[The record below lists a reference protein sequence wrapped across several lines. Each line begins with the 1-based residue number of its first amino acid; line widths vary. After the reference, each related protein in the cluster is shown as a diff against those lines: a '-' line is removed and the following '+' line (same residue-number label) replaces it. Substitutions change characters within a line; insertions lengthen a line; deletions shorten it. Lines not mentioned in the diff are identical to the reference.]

1 MDKYT
6 LENQLDLE
14 NNMIGKRLNI
24 IAYCCLI
31 IISLASCKKDEV
43 VLPESND
50 PIFRVDGT
58 FDGQNFS
65 LIAGDNNAYM
75 HTMTETVNGVEVFS
89 GNLSNGDFS
98 VEMGVY
104 NGMIDMPSSQVPLQ
118 LLDLNP
124 NFSMNSAQGL
134 MFLSKNMLVLPSGQ
148 YIEQIFWYIDGVFAG
163 VNDVVIYDPGKYE
176 ICAEAKFADGTIET
190 LCNEVIVGYEH
201 NANFSIDFSIDQ
213 LGNLESF
220 IDNMGYDI
228 SMVNWT
234 MDSVPMSSQTDYLQ
248 EVVDSGSHYLNA
260 QVHFTN
266 GAVRSKTALIDGGPA
281 ARHIPDFTV
290 FEATAPAFISRDFNI
305 RLKVKSAGALYLSE
319 MANNSN
325 SSLSITGV
333 EYYGKNP
340 SGNDV
345 YKIMVNVSAQVKQT
359 VTLET
364 IPINFSASFGI
375 EIP

>member
-1 MDKYT
+1 M
-6 LENQLDLE
+6 NR
-14 NNMIGKRLNI
+14 KRFNR

-31 IISLASCKKDEV
+31 IISLASCKKEEV

-50 PIFRVDGT
+50 PVFRVDGS

-104 NGMIDMPSSQVPLQ
+104 NGLIDMPSSQVVLE
-118 LLDLNP
+118 LVDLNP
-124 NFSMNSAQGL
+124 NFSMNSTQGL
-134 MFLSKNMLVLPSGQ
+134 MFLSKNMLVSPSGQ

-176 ICAEAKFADGTIET
+176 VCAEAKFADGTVQS
-190 LCNEVIVGYEH
+190 LCNELIVGYKH

-213 LGNLESF
+213 LGNLESS

-228 SMVNWT
+228 NMVNWT
-234 MDSVPMSSQTDYLQ
+234 MDSVSMTNQTDYLQ
-248 EVVDSGSHYLNA
+248 QVVNSGVHYLNA

-266 GAVRSKTALIDGGPA
+266 GVVRSKTALIDGSLA

-290 FEATAPAFISRDFNI
+290 FEETAPEFIIPRDFNI
-305 RLKVKSAGALYLSE
+305 RLKVKSAGSLYLSE
-319 MANNSN
+319 MVDNSN
-325 SSLSITGV
+325 SSLTITGV
-333 EYYGKNP
+333 EYYGKNS

-345 YKIMVNVSAQVKQT
+345 YKIMVNVSAQLKET
-359 VTLET
+359 ITLET
-364 IPINFSASFGI
+364 VSINFSSSFGI